1 MTRRLEE
8 LELKRIHEVQAV
20 AEAPVQVKLCPN
32 CQSYEHLVEE
42 CPAISAER
50 EMYRDQANVVGQFR
64 PNNNAPYGNTY
75 NSSWRNHP
83 NFSWK
88 ARATQYQQPDP
99 PSQQS
104 SSIEQAIANLSK
116 VVGDFLE
123 SKKPPMLESIKELI
137 EWRPTPKPHV
147 EKEEE
152 IKKGKE
158 MEDKES
164 EISEEKKDSDSTM
177 KAIPEKELLK
187 EEMLKKSTSPPFPQ
201 ALHGKKGIRNAAEI
215 LEVLR
220 QVKVNIP
227 LLDMIKQ
234 VPTYAKFLKDLCTI
248 KRGLTVNKKAFL
260 TEQVSAI
267 LQCKSPL
274 KYKDPGSPTISVMIG
289 GKVVEKAL
297 LDLGASVNLLP
308 YSVYKQLG
316 LGELKPTAIT
326 LSLADRSVKIPRG
339 VIEDVLV
346 QVDNFYYPVD
356 FIVLDTDPTVK
367 EANLVPIILGRPFLA
382 TSNAIINCRNGLMQ
396 LTFGNMTLDLNI
408 FYMSKKQI
416 TPEEE
421 EGPEELCIID
431 TLVEEHYRR
440 ILPLFNKEEEAAVE
454 KEIPKLNLKP
464 LPVELKYTYL
474 EENNQCPVVI
484 SSSLTSHQEN
494 CLMEVLKRCKKAIG
508 WQISDLKG
516 ISPLV
521 CTHHIY
527 MEEEAKPIRQFQ
539 RRLNPHL
546 QEVVRAEVLKLLQAG
561 IIYPISDSPWVSPT
575 QVVPKKSGITVVQN
589 EKGEEITTRLTSGW
603 RVCIDYRKL
612 NAVTRKDHFPLPF
625 IDQVLERVSGHPFYC
640 FLDGYSGYFQIEI
653 DLADQEKTTFTCP
666 FGTYAYRRM
675 PFGLC
680 NAPATFQRCMLS
692 IFSDMVE
699 RIMEVFMDD
708 ITVYGG
714 TFEECL
720 VNLEAVLHRC
730 IEKDLVLNWEKCHF
744 MVRQGIV
751 LGHIISEKGIEVDK
765 AKVELIVKL
774 PSPTTVKGVRQFLG
788 HAGFYRRFIKGF
800 SSLSKPLCELLAKD
814 AKFIWDE
821 RCQNS
826 FDQLKKFLTTT
837 PIVRAPNWQLPFE
850 LMCDASDFAIG
861 AVLGQREDGKP
872 YVIYYASKTLNE
884 AQRNYTTTEKE
895 LLAVVFAL
903 DKFRAYLVGSF
914 IIVFTD
920 HSALK
925 YLLTKQDAKARLI
938 RWILLLQEFDLQIK
952 DKKGVEN
959 VVADHFQVTGEIPSE
974 WNAQDRKHFFA
985 KIHAYYWE
993 EPFLFKYCADQI
1005 IRKCVPEDEQQG
1017 ILSHCH
1023 ENACGGH
1030 FASQKTAMKVLQS
1043 GFTWPSLFK
1052 DAHIMCRSC
1061 DRCQRLGKLTKRNQ
1075 MPMNPILIVELF
1087 DVWGI
1092 DFMGPFPMVV
1102 LKFLKENIFSRFGVP
1117 KAIISDGGAHFCNKP
1132 FEALLSKYGVKHKV
1146 ATPYHPQTSGQVELA
1161 NREIKNI
1168 LMKVV
1173 NSNRKD
1179 WSIRL
1184 HDSLWAYR
1192 TAYKTI
1198 LGMSPYRLVYG
1209 KACHL
1214 PVEVEYK
1221 AWWAIKKLNMDLIKA
1236 GEKRFL
1242 DLNEM
1247 EELRNNAYINSKV
1260 AKQRMKKWHDQLISN
1275 KEFQEGQRVLC
1286 GRNFKEIERKKIG
1299 SKSEPKQSKNRGK
1312 TELCEISQ
1320 KSLRGYFAAAKAIW
1334 HTSATSQYSSIHL
1347 AAAKRIAKWKS
1358 VISHQKSHSA
1368 GYFAIAKVVL
1378 AHECHF
1384 AAQELHFAAAK
1395 RTAKLLRKWHFAA
1408 KLAFSPF
1415 SQPFVFFSEP
1425 RRPSL
1430 RSSSPISNAG
1440 QSSIPEMARTRGA
1453 KSSSPSNARRVC
1465 ERSQS
1470 RFCSRAFAVKPIP
1483 PPVKPA
1489 PPKPPA
1495 RRYLTRAFTNS
1506 ITGSTPV
1513 PSPVPS
1519 PSPCQFHRR
1528 YHLRRRK
1535 KNLRSLKRHFRAP
1548 NSAET
1553 ALEEV
1558 IGGQCYLSP
1567 QLRETWIVELGIPF
1581 RALLRL
1587 SSIQSEAG
1595 ACPIIPAAEEVS
1607 YGALLAPR
1615 DFFYPRIATISTI
1628 HDNQRGRNPTLIHFT
1643 IDGRHG
1649 ILGARHIAEA
1659 LQIPFEP
1666 TQFDNFRAWANPTE
1680 LEMVRTLSRGAANRS
1695 HLLRGEL
1702 PPVMFL
1708 IDAFLRHNI
1717 YPLQHWTQRRGV
1729 LLEALYKIEGSQKKL
1744 QRADCIP
1751 SSSKA
1756 AMPNFGASG
1765 IPSEPQLER
1774 KRICRE
1780 PFTLDK
1786 WNNMTAYKVD
1796 QPGQPQPAARRASPR
1811 HIPEGITVAAPA
1823 IPRAPPAA
1831 PASSQ
1836 PSTSAEPRMAI
1847 PISEYR
1853 ELCRALETLTAS
1865 QSNLAQEM
1873 AAIRACQEQM
1883 LATQAQQA
1891 AILRQLQ
1898 VHFDLPQAVEPSTD
1912 TPAEPHSHPSESHPP
1927 EPKPQLMHLLKR
1939 QIHLPSTTTPL
1950 IRLLY
1955 ISNIFIKEV
1964 PLPPFITVTHI
1975 TLRTMLS
1982 SVGGMRKEVC

>member
-1 MTRRLEE
+1 MCGGDFMSKNPEEAMDFLSYVADVSRGWDEPTKGEVGKMKSQLNAYNAKAGMYNLKEDDDMKAKLAAMTRRLEE

-20 AEAPVQVKLCPN
+20 LKHQCK
-32 CQSYEHLVEE
+32 
-42 CPAISAER
+42 
-50 EMYRDQANVVGQFR
+50 

-88 ARATQYQQPDP
+88 ARATQYQQSDP

-116 VVGDFLE
+116 VMGDFIEKQEATNARVDQKIDRVE
-123 SKKPPMLESIKELI
+123 SMLNKRMDGMQNDMNQKFDNIQYSISRLTNLNTLQEKGRFPSQPHQNPKGVHEVESQEGESSQVKDVKALITLRSGKKI
-137 EWRPTPKPHV
+137 EQPTPKPHV
-147 EKEEE
+147 EEEEE
-152 IKKGKE
+152 IRKGMKWKIKRVRSVKKRRTLMQQGNITWE
-158 MEDKES
+158 
-164 EISEEKKDSDSTM
+164 
-177 KAIPEKELLK
+177 
-187 EEMLKKSTSPPFPQ
+187 
-201 ALHGKKGIRNAAEI
+201 KGIRNAAEI

-367 EANLVPIILGRPFLA
+367 EANLVPIILGRSFLA

-416 TPEEE
+416 TPDEE

-431 TLVEEHYRR
+431 TLVEEHCNQHMQEKLNESLEDIEEGFSESPIGLATLQSWRKIEE
-440 ILPLFNKEEEAAVE
+440 ILPLFNEEEEAVAE
-454 KEIPKLNLKP
+454 KEILKLNLKP

-474 EENNQCPVVI
+474 EANNQCPVVI
-484 SSSLTSHQEN
+484 SSSLTNHQEK
-494 CLMEVLKRCKKAIG
+494 CLMEVLRRCKKAIRC
-508 WQISDLKG
+508 QISDLKC
-516 ISPLV
+516 INPLV

-575 QVVPKKSGITVVQN
+575 QVVPKKSRITVIQN
-589 EKGEEITTRLTSGW
+589 EEGEEITTRLTSGW

-653 DLADQEKTTFTCP
+653 NLADQENTTFTCP

-744 MVRQGIV
+744 MV
-751 LGHIISEKGIEVDK
+751 
-765 AKVELIVKL
+765 ELIAKL

-821 RCQNS
+821 
-826 FDQLKKFLTTT
+826 
-837 PIVRAPNWQLPFE
+837 
-850 LMCDASDFAIG
+850 SDFAIG

-895 LLAVVFAL
+895 LLAVIFAL
-903 DKFRAYLVGSF
+903 DKFRAYLV
-914 IIVFTD
+914 
-920 HSALK
+920 
-925 YLLTKQDAKARLI
+925 
-938 RWILLLQEFDLQIK
+938 EFDLQIK

-959 VVADHFQVTGEIPSE
+959 VVADHLSRLVIAHNSHPLPINDDFPEESLMFLVKTPWYAHIANYLVTGEIPSE

-1092 DFMGPFPMVV
+1092 DFMRPFPM
-1102 LKFLKENIFSRFGVP
+1102 SFGNSYILVGVDYVS
-1117 KAIISDGGAHFCNKP
+1117 KWV
-1132 FEALLSKYGVKHKV
+1132 EALPS
-1146 ATPYHPQTSGQVELA
+1146 
-1161 NREIKNI
+1161 
-1168 LMKVV
+1168 
-1173 NSNRKD
+1173 
-1179 WSIRL
+1179 
-1184 HDSLWAYR
+1184 
-1192 TAYKTI
+1192 
-1198 LGMSPYRLVYG
+1198 
-1209 KACHL
+1209 CHL

-1275 KEFQEGQRVLC
+1275 KEFQEGQRVLMYDTRLHIFP
-1286 GRNFKEIERKKIG
+1286 GKLKSRWIG
-1299 SKSEPKQSKNRGK
+1299 PFIIHRVWSNGVVELVNSNGKDSFRVNGYRLKPFMEPFKSEKEAIN
-1312 TELCEISQ
+1312 LL
-1320 KSLRGYFAAAKAIW
+1320 SLKKPN
-1334 HTSATSQYSSIHL
+1334 SIHL

-1358 VISHQKSHSA
+1358 LISHQKSHSA
-1368 GYFAIAKVVL
+1368 GYFAIVKVVL

-1384 AAQELHFAAAK
+1384 AAQELSFRSCETHCEVAAK
-1395 RTAKLLRKWHFAA
+1395 M
-1408 KLAFSPF
+1408 AFCCEIGVF
-1415 SQPFVFFSEP
+1415 LFVFFTKP
-1425 RRPSL
+1425 RRPS
-1430 RSSSPISNAG
+1430 
-1440 QSSIPEMARTRGA
+1440 IPVIF
-1453 KSSSPSNARRVC
+1453 SVQQRRPK
-1465 ERSQS
+1465 
-1470 RFCSRAFAVKPIP
+1470 FCSRAFTVKAKSSSGQARATKAAGKTMLTRSGGQPLQKKPRVESSEPIDLTEQSPEPSPIP
-1483 PPVKPA
+1483 SPVQ
-1489 PPKPPA
+1489 
-1495 RRYLTRAFTNS
+1495 
-1506 ITGSTPV
+1506 TPV

-1519 PSPCQFHRR
+1519 LSPLPVPSPVP
-1528 YHLRRRK
+1528 
-1535 KNLRSLKRHFRAP
+1535 SPAP
-1548 NSAET
+1548 QEKSQEPQALLPEPQIQAEP

-1558 IGGQCYLSP
+1558 IRRPMLP
-1567 QLRETWIVELGIPF
+1567 QPPIEGNLDCRTRAFHSELCFDLAAF
-1581 RALLRL
+1581 RVRPELAQSFQLLRRYHME
-1587 SSIQSEAG
+1587 Q
-1595 ACPIIPAAEEVS
+1595 
-1607 YGALLAPR
+1607 LLAPR
-1615 DFFYPRIATISTI
+1615 DFFYPRIATDFYQSMTTKEV
-1628 HDNQRGRNPTLIHFT
+1628 RNPTLIHFI
-1643 IDGRHG
+1643 IDGRH
-1649 ILGARHIAEA
+1649 A
-1659 LQIPFEP
+1659 LDPKK
-1666 TQFDNFRAWANPTE
+1666 
-1680 LEMVRTLSRGAANRS
+1680 
-1695 HLLRGEL
+1695 
-1702 PPVMFL
+1702 
-1708 IDAFLRHNI
+1708 
-1717 YPLQHWTQRRGV
+1717 GV
-1729 LLEALYKIEGSQKKL
+1729 LLEALYKMSEGFFFGPHHLIMAAFLYFEEKVHKKKL

-1751 SSSKA
+1751 LLF
-1756 AMPNFGASG
+1756 PRLLCQILEHLGY
-1765 IPSEPQLER
+1765 PSEPQQER
-1774 KRICRE
+1774 KRICLE

-1786 WNNMTAYKVD
+1786 WNNMTAYKID
-1796 QPGQPQPAARRASPR
+1796 QPGQPQPAA
-1811 HIPEGITVAAPA
+1811 T
-1823 IPRAPPAA
+1823 PPAA

-1873 AAIRACQEQM
+1873 AAIKACQEQM
-1883 LATQAQQA
+1883 LASQSQQA
-1891 AILRQLQ
+1891 AILRLLQ
-1898 VHFDLPQAVEPSTD
+1898 VHFDLPQAVEPSIS
-1912 TPAEPHSHPSESHPP
+1912 TPPEPHSQPTESHPP
-1927 EPKPQLMHLLKR
+1927 EPETPADPPTEEAD
-1939 QIHLPSTTTPL
+1939 PSA
-1950 IRLLY
+1950 
-1955 ISNIFIKEV
+1955 
-1964 PLPPFITVTHI
+1964 
-1975 TLRTMLS
+1975 
-1982 SVGGMRKEVC
+1982 